1 MDTIFKMFFILI
13 YSKLSLHSNKACGIF
28 ILGTIAE
35 KSLRN
40 LWNKYER
47 EKRKWKVTNKSCTGY
62 GEVKRPYI
70 LNSLGWFEP
79 CFTKRETASSWTSKR
94 DETLFQ
100 EDDGEEQ
107 EEVDMCQ
114 WHQLNQTNLLP

>member
-1 MDTIFKMFFILI
+1 M
-13 YSKLSLHSNKACGIF
+13 
-28 ILGTIAE
+28 E
-35 KSLRN
+35 
-40 LWNKYER
+40 
-47 EKRKWKVTNKSCTGY
+47 VTNKSCTGY

-79 CFTKRETASSWTSKR
+79 CFTERETASSWTSKR